1 MVKPPITDAKT
12 ITAEVVLELG
22 TYQNAKDLRGLQT
35 KLTSTA
41 RELHGFSNSI
51 TLLGKIGGKLSF
63 EQRQLLRDAAK
74 LIESIGLNIEHAKEK
89 RQRSEMAAKSSQR
102 DRDAAAKKL
111 VEYAY
116 PLPSDTLGHKL
127 EIIRLALVLNRAGC
141 FQAFYSPFEFSLKY
155 RNYVTDTPKI
165 IARKRP
171 RHFWEGRISALRTD
185 LKNEIQE
192 HLALKSETTTQER
205 FLALQRQVETLYAQV
220 SSDPYEIETLQ
231 LWSQALSSAEML
243 EADQ

>member
-1 MVKPPITDAKT
+1 MAKTPITEAKT
-12 ITAEVVLELG
+12 ITAEVVLELS
-22 TYQNAKDLRGLQT
+22 TYHNAKDLRSLQS

-51 TLLGKIGGKLSF
+51 TLRGRIAGKLSF

-89 RQRSEMAAKSSQR
+89 RQRSEVAAKIRQK
-102 DRDAAAKKL
+102 DRDTAAKKL

-141 FQAFYSPFEFSLKY
+141 FQSFYSPVEFSLKY
-155 RNYVTDTPKI
+155 RNYVTDTPKV
-165 IARKRP
+165 IARKRQKL
-171 RHFWEGRISALRTD
+171 FWEARVSALRAD
-185 LKNEIQE
+185 LKYEIQE
-192 HLALKSETTTQER
+192 HLAIQSEATTQER
-205 FLALQRQVETLYAQV
+205 FLALQRQVETFYIQV
-220 SSDPYEIETLQ
+220 SNDPYEIETLQ
-231 LWSQALSSAEML
+231 LWSQALSTTEML